1 MWSTLRLGSSPSGS
15 STLEKIM
22 QLGSAVVII
31 SETTFYLLDQQHS
44 TPVRQESVYPFRVA
58 LQQYMASPNA
68 AAVREAL
75 SSAIRTYEAGFSH
88 RIPGSPK
95 YFQKKAELIDT
106 IIEIVLQHRLP
117 TPGV

>member
-1 MWSTLRLGSSPSGS
+1 M
-15 STLEKIM
+15 E
-22 QLGSAVVII
+22 LGSAVII
-31 SETTFYLLDQQHS
+31 IFENVFHLSGQQRFTS
-44 TPVRQESVYPFRVA
+44 GQESVYPVRVA

-75 SSAIRTYEAGFSH
+75 SSTIRTYEAGFSQL
-88 RIPGSPK
+88 IPGSAK
-95 YFQKKAELIDT
+95 HSQKKAELIDT